1 MNIIVTGAGKGIGLE
16 ICKILSENPDHEIVA
31 VSRNIDQLAKLASTN
46 DMLKPVSFDLEKDDY
61 MKIISHLPGNID
73 ILINNAGYLVNKPFA
88 EIIETDIERSLYVNF
103 TAPFKL
109 IKTLLPHFN
118 KNAHIVNISSM
129 GGYQGS
135 AKFAGLSVYS
145 ASKAAL
151 ACLSECLAE
160 ELKEKHIKVNCLC
173 LGAVQTEMLK
183 AAFPGYEAPVK
194 ANEMATFIVDF
205 ALKAHHY
212 MNGKVIP
219 VSVSTP

>member
-16 ICKILSENPDHEIVA
+16 ICKILSGNSDHEIVA
-31 VSRNIDQLAKLASTN
+31 VSRNIEQLTKLASVN
-46 DMLKPVSFDLEKDDY
+46 EMLKPVSFDLEKDDY
-61 MKIISHLPGNID
+61 TKLISHLPGNID
-73 ILINNAGYLVNKPFA
+73 ILINNAGYLVNKPFTQ
-88 EIIETDIERSLYVNF
+88 INETDIERSMHVNF
-103 TAPFKL
+103 TAPFKV
-109 IKTLLPHFN
+109 IQTLLPHFN

-129 GGYQGS
+129 GGFQGT
-135 AKFAGLSVYS
+135 AKFAGLSLYC

-160 ELKEKHIKVNCLC
+160 EFKEKKIMVNCLC

-194 ANEMATFIVDF
+194 ANEMAAFITDF
-205 ALKAHHY
+205 AMKAHHF

-219 VSVSTP
+219 VSISTP